1 MGEELQEKRRGIQK
15 QEEKDKVWEFQGKDK
30 RSSVMESL
38 RRRKERTDRKGDRA
52 IKDF

>member
-1 MGEELQEKRRGIQK
+1 LRSIKEKEKRNTEAGRERQSL
-15 QEEKDKVWEFQGKDK
+15 EFQRKDK

-38 RRRKERTDRKGDRA
+38 RRRKERTNRKGDRA